1 MLSNTTFIEVLT
13 EMSAQ
18 KMEFKTEVNQIMDL
32 MIHSLYSHKEIFL
45 RELISN
51 ASDALDKARYEA
63 LLNSELMDTKGDWK
77 IRISAD
83 KSAGTLTVSD
93 NGIGMDKEEAIEA
106 LGTIAHSGTKEF
118 LQSLKNKNI
127 QDNPELI
134 GQFGVGFYSA
144 FMVADRITVLSR
156 KAASKDI
163 TGVKWESTADGS
175 FTVEEIEK
183 KDPGTEIILH
193 IKEEEKNYLDEW
205 QIRDIIK
212 KYSDY
217 IEYPVVME
225 VEREK
230 ESTIEKGTKVKIKEE
245 ETLNSGKALW
255 LKDKA
260 EINDTEYNEFYHHIS
275 HDFADPSKIIHYR
288 AEGTSEF
295 ISLLYIPSKAPLDIF
310 YKDFKIGPALYV
322 KRVQIMDHCEQ
333 LLPQYL
339 RFVKGLVDSSD
350 LPLNVS
356 REMLQNNRQTEVIK
370 NNITKKILESLAEMK
385 KNEYDK
391 YLIFFNEF
399 GRILKEGLHYDYSRK
414 ELIADLLLL
423 HSTKAEKGA
432 FRTLQDYI
440 SSMKTEQEEIYY
452 LTGTSTDEMLKSPY
466 LEMFIEKDY
475 EVLIMLDEIDDL
487 IFSNF
492 EYKGKKFKSII
503 KGEISIDKLKHESE
517 KESKEKFEKLL
528 SFIKEG
534 LKDEVKDVRIS
545 GRLKES
551 PCCLVSDEGDLDP
564 RMEQLLKSM
573 GQDVPERKKILEINP
588 SHPIFDTM
596 LRIFEKDREDNILK
610 EYTALIFDQALLLE
624 GSKPKDPVLFIK
636 YLSNLMLEH
645 AKDEHPVSL
654 AH

>member
-1 MLSNTTFIEVLT
+1 
-13 EMSAQ
+13 
-18 KMEFKTEVNQIMDL
+18 MEFKTEVNQIMDL

-63 LLNSELMDTKGDWK
+63 LLNKELTGTKGDWK

-83 KSAGTLTVSD
+83 KAAGTLTVSD
-93 NGIGMDKEEAIEA
+93 NGIGMDKDEAIEA

-118 LQSLKNKNI
+118 LQSLKSKDI

-144 FMVADRITVLSR
+144 FMVADRITVLSK
-156 KAASKDI
+156 KAASKD
-163 TGVKWESTADGS
+163 TPGVKWESTADGS
-175 FTVEEIEK
+175 FTVEDIEK
-183 KDPGTEIILH
+183 KEPGTEIILH
-193 IKEEEKNYLDEW
+193 VKEEEKNYLDEW

-230 ESTIEKGTKVKIKEE
+230 ESAIEKGTRVKIKED

-260 EINDTEYNEFYHHIS
+260 EISDTEYNEFYHHIS
-275 HDFADPSKIIHYR
+275 HDFADPSKIIHYK

-333 LLPQYL
+333 LIPQYL

-391 YLIFFNEF
+391 YLAFFKEF
-399 GRILKEGLHYDYSRK
+399 GKILKEGLHYDYSRK

-423 HSTKAEKGA
+423 HSTKAEKGT
-432 FRTLQDYI
+432 FRTLQDYV
-440 SSMKTEQEEIYY
+440 SAMKDDQKEIYY
-452 LTGTSTDEMLKSPY
+452 LTGNSLDEVLKSPY
-466 LEMFIEKDY
+466 LEMFTEKDY
-475 EVLIMLDEIDDL
+475 EVLVLLDEIDDL

-503 KGEISIDKLKHESE
+503 KGEISIDKQTQENE
-517 KESKEKFEKLL
+517 KQSKEKFEKLL
-528 SFIKEG
+528 IFIRDS

-588 SHPIFDTM
+588 LHPIFDTM
-596 LRIFEKDREDNILK
+596 LGIFDKDKSDNILK
-610 EYTALIFDQALLLE
+610 EYTALILDQALLLE

-645 AKDEHPVSL
+645 AKDEHPASL